1 MSDQIMRKFNVAE
14 EIDDIIEYKQIKMW
28 CNEYTPIEEIIDDL
42 LRNTSYQ
49 EIEYV
54 DESECAVCHEYFNFH
69 RDMIVEINPFY
80 TPDGSRPKF
89 TPVCLKCKCLRQQSD
104 IDALSDEV
112 MDLMGKVN
120 GAGTRWRNT

>member
-54 DESECAVCHEYFNFH
+54 NESECAVCHEYFNFH
-69 RDMIVEINPFY
+69 RDMVVELNPFY
-80 TPDGSRPKF
+80 TPDGDRPKF
-89 TPVCLKCKCLRQQSD
+89 IPLCLKCKCLKLETTIARMKDRVEDVEQR
-104 IDALSDEV
+104 
-112 MDLMGKVN
+112 K
-120 GAGTRWRNT
+120 WRE